1 MFYVSMSIM
10 HSRAKRRYGQILKSD
25 FSFSA
30 HAYSVVGSISKQV
43 LFLQL
48 FDWSDSSWREIT
60 FYVYT

>member
-10 HSRAKRRYGQILKSD
+10 HSRAQRRYGQILKSD

-48 FDWSDSSWREIT
+48 FDWNNSWWRKIT